1 MKLVVFHP
9 EAQEELLQEALY
21 YNERSPTLGVRL
33 INQIHEAIDLAAKMP
48 GIGSPYV
55 GKTRRVFPKDFPFS
69 VVYQEIGDQLVVI
82 AIASFKRQPA
92 YWLDRSADS

>member
-1 MKLVVFHP
+1 
-9 EAQEELLQEALY
+9 
-21 YNERSPTLGVRL
+21 
-33 INQIHEAIDLAAKMP
+33 MP

-69 VVYQEIGDQLVVI
+69 VVDQEIGDQLVVI